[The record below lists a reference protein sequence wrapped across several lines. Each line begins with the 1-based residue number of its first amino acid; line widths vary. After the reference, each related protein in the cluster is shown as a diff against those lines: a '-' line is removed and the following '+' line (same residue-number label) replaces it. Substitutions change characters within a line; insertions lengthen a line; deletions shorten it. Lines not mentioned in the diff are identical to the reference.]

1 MFYLA
6 CAGAKVYLMGRD
18 EAKLQGVLQNIN
30 YELQEKKSNGSLEGV
45 ICDINS
51 LSSIKKIAQ
60 KFREENKPLNVLI
73 LKTGLMNFNYD
84 KTIDGLEL
92 IIGVNHIDLQ
102 TGPPLNYKMLD
113 DWNSDKKDAKKGW
126 SMMSGYQQSQLAN
139 VLFARALTSTYGNK
153 QITAYSVHYSIIK
166 TNLGADILLING
178 YKLNVKNLEYQ
189 YFIECSVTIMFGQL
203 NNYLISKT
211 EWLTSHNGWCEVVR
225 HLISST
231 NNTLEATN
239 RVIKDENT
247 LGECLPLSRL
257 KVLAFE
263 IVGKWSKSYER
274 GLKKYI
280 ISKQFHWIYG
290 PAGYQWVKLNKS
302 VLSIEHDNDIEVIF
316 TQECKTKQ

>member
-1 MFYLA
+1 I
-6 CAGAKVYLMGRD
+6 V
-18 EAKLQGVLQNIN
+18 V
-30 YELQEKKSNGSLEGV
+30 
-45 ICDINS
+45 
-51 LSSIKKIAQ
+51 LSS
-60 KFREENKPLNVLI
+60 
-73 LKTGLMNFNYD
+73 
-84 KTIDGLEL
+84 
-92 IIGVNHIDLQ
+92 DLQ

-139 VLFARALTSTYGNK
+139 VLFARALTS
-153 QITAYSVHYSIIK
+153 SIK
-166 TNLGADILLING
+166 
-178 YKLNVKNLEYQ
+178 YKLSVKNLEYQ
-189 YFIECSVTIMFGQL
+189 YFIECSVTIMF
-203 NNYLISKT
+203 
-211 EWLTSHNGWCEVVR
+211 EWLTSHNGWYEVVR

-302 VLSIEHDNDIEVIF
+302 VLSIEHDNDIEVTF